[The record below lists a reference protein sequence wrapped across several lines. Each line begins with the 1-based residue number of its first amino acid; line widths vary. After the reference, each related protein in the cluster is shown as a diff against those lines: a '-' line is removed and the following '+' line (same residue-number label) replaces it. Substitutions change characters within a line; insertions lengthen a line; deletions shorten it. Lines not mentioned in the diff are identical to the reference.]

1 MRTDNDIS
9 PTDVNYHSDEDD
21 DMELDSVVA
30 DLMDHDGFI
39 DIGAEGDRLVEDAGD
54 DGDIADLTD
63 AFDMADFF
71 KGFEANIEW
80 GGYEYDHVVDEDG
93 VEGDVDDNYSIDVE
107 DNEGDENGSG

>member
-1 MRTDNDIS
+1 LRTDNDIS
-9 PTDVNYHSDEDD
+9 PTNVNYHSDEDD

-39 DIGAEGDRLVEDAGD
+39 DIGAKGEDAGD

-71 KGFEANIEW
+71 EGFEANIEW

-107 DNEGDENGSG
+107 DNEGDDNGSG